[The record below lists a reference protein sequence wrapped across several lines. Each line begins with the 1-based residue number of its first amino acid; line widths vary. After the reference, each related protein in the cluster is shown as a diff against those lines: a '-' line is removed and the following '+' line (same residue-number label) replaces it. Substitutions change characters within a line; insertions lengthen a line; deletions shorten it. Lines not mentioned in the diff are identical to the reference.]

1 MEPTLKALQNGS
13 VQNKYN
19 ALNYTEPTTNTYT
32 PQSSLSPYQ
41 LKENHDNNNDGLDL
55 DLEKDSSHPDVFLT
69 GIFE

>member
-1 MEPTLKALQNGS
+1 MEPTLKAL
-13 VQNKYN
+13 QNKYN

-55 DLEKDSSHPDVFLT
+55 EKDSSHPDVFLT
-69 GIFE
+69 GIFEQSQENQD